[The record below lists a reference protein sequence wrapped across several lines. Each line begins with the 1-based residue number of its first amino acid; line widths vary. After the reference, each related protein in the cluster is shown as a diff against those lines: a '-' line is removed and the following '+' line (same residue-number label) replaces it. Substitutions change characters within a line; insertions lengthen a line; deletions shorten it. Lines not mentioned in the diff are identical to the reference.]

1 MPASKSL
8 PALVLSASLLAAG
21 AMSATPAAAADG
33 AKVFNLQ
40 CRTCHAA
47 KSSVAGP
54 SLNGVAG
61 RRIAGLSDFAYSS
74 ALKSKGGS
82 WTDAALDAYL
92 AAPAKFAPGGRMFN
106 AVAAPGDRAAVIAY
120 LKTLK

>member
-1 MPASKSL
+1 MRQVPPVFAL
-8 PALVLSASLLAAG
+8 ALTATLLTAVPAL
-21 AMSATPAAAADG
+21 AADG
-33 AKVFNLQ
+33 ARTYNLQ

-61 RRIAGLSDFAYSS
+61 RKIAGLTDFAYSA
-74 ALKSKGGS
+74 ALKGKAGA

-92 AAPAKFAPGGRMFN
+92 AAPTKFAPGGRMIT
-106 AVAAPGDRAAVIAY
+106 ALASPADRAAVIAH

>member
-1 MPASKSL
+1 MRPHKTAF
-8 PALVLSASLLAAG
+8 ALLLAA
-21 AMSATPAAAADG
+21 ALLPAAPASAADG
-33 AKVFNLQ
+33 AKIFNLQ

-61 RRIAGLSDFAYSS
+61 RKVAGLSDFGYSQ
-74 ALKSKGGS
+74 ALKSKGGT

-92 AAPAKFAPGGRMFN
+92 TAPTKFAPGGRMIT
-106 AVAAPGDRAAVIAY
+106 AIAAPADRAAVIAY

>member
-1 MPASKSL
+1 MRAPLS
-8 PALVLSASLLAAG
+8 PFALVLSASLLAA
-21 AMSATPAAAADG
+21 APAAAADG

-61 RRIAGLSDFAYSS
+61 RRIASLGDFAYSS
-74 ALKSKGGS
+74 ALKSKGGA

-92 AAPAKFAPGGRMFN
+92 AAPAKFAPGGRMFT
-106 AVAAPGDRAAVIAY
+106 AVAAPADRAAVIAY

>member
-1 MPASKSL
+1 MRKPPA
-8 PALVLSASLLAAG
+8 ALALILFAAVFAG
-21 AMSATPAAAADG
+21 ALASARPAAAADG
-33 AKVFNLQ
+33 SKIFNLQ

-61 RRIAGLSDFAYSS
+61 RRIAGLSDFAYSQ
-74 ALKSKGGS
+74 ALKAKAGA

-92 AAPAKFAPGGRMFN
+92 AAPGKFAPGGRMIT
-106 AVAAPGDRAAVIAY
+106 AVASPADRAALVAY

>member
-1 MPASKSL
+1 MRASKSL
-8 PALVLSASLLAAG
+8 TALALSAGLLASG
-21 AMSATPAAAADG
+21 LMSATPALAADG
-33 AKVFNLQ
+33 AKIFNLQ

-74 ALKSKGGS
+74 ALKAKGGS
-82 WTDAALDAYL
+82 WTDTALDAYL
-92 AAPAKFAPGGRMFN
+92 TAPAKFAPGGRMFT
-106 AVAAPGDRAAVIAY
+106 AVAAPGDRAALIAY

>member
-1 MPASKSL
+1 MR
-8 PALVLSASLLAAG
+8 LVLSASALVVSAALLAG
-21 AMSATPAAAADG
+21 SPALAADG
-33 AKVFNLQ
+33 ARTFNLQ

-61 RRIAGLSDFAYSS
+61 RKIAGLSDFAYSS
-74 ALKSKGGS
+74 ALKGKAGV

-92 AAPAKFAPGGRMFN
+92 AAPGKFAPGGRMIT
-106 AVAAPGDRAAVIAY
+106 ALASPADRAAVIAH